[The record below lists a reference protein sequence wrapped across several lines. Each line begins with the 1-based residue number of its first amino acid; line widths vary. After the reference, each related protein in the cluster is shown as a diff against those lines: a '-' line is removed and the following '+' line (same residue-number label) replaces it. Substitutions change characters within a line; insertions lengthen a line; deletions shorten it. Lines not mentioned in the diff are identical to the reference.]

1 MKKIFIS
8 LLLISFILL
17 TAGCKKEENN
27 FDIKDDIGEL
37 IDQKTVKELNS
48 TSYIVLE
55 NRSTKETNTIE
66 NADDVKNII
75 NVFKNSKKKIST
87 EGTWVGS
94 TLYLNLYN
102 NEDNVIATINVFDHV
117 ENNDT
122 LGYINLTTLYN
133 EDNSIQE
140 GIYYI
145 NIKDLKKILDNL

>member
-55 NRSTKETNTIE
+55 NSSTKETNTIE

-75 NVFKNSKKKIST
+75 NVFI
-87 EGTWVGS
+87 
-94 TLYLNLYN
+94 
-102 NEDNVIATINVFDHV
+102 
-117 ENNDT
+117 
-122 LGYINLTTLYN
+122 
-133 EDNSIQE
+133 
-140 GIYYI
+140 
-145 NIKDLKKILDNL
+145 